1 MNRIRILLLSIFVL
15 SVLLGTG
22 LRVLYPEERVDEA
35 LYLGEVA
42 PESVFYA
49 KSGTP
54 PHYGS
59 AQGTVAFNT
68 YDITPR
74 IRGYAGPIR
83 LLVALDAG
91 GRITGIRILE
101 HKETP
106 NYVHSME
113 TPGFLGQFLGKS
125 VNDPIEIDNDID
137 GVSRAT
143 VSVKALADT
152 VRESSREVASSVL
165 AIQVKGA
172 KRERAAGF
180 KWAAYAAL
188 FLVAMAAYFVSR
200 KKRTPNVLRD
210 FLLVASIIVV
220 GIWLSTPF
228 SILHVFNAVLLRLS
242 TDWLWYAVVASTL
255 ISIIVAG
262 RFYCGWL
269 CPFGAVAEFL
279 GKLPVRKWDVPE
291 ELDDRWRNAKYL
303 LLALVMLVVIPTGKA
318 EFGNYETYVTMFSL
332 HGTYLMWVLVAVSLV
347 ANLRVRR
354 FWCRFL
360 CPVAALTGAASR
372 SDRGYVSVPDC
383 PMGNK
388 PGPLISE
395 CIRCNRC
402 YTGVRKE

>member
-1 MNRIRILLLSIFVL
+1 MNRIRILLVAAFAL
-15 SVLLGTG
+15 SVVLGIG
-22 LRVLYPEERVDEA
+22 LRALYPEERVDEA
-35 LYLGEVA
+35 FYLEEIA
-42 PESVFYA
+42 PEAAFAA

-68 YDITPR
+68 YDVTPR

-125 VNDPIEIDNDID
+125 VHDPIEIDNDID

-165 AIQVKGA
+165 GIQVRGA
-172 KRERAAGF
+172 KREKAAGF
-180 KWAAYAAL
+180 KWAVYVAL
-188 FLVAMAAYFVSR
+188 FLAAMAAYFVSR
-200 KKRTPNVLRD
+200 KKMTPNVLRD
-210 FLLVASIIVV
+210 FSLAISIIVV

-228 SILHVFNAVLLRLS
+228 SILHVFNAVLLRFS
-242 TDWLWYAVVASTL
+242 TDWLWYAVVVSTVA
-255 ISIIVAG
+255 SIIVAG

-279 GKLPVRKWDVPE
+279 GRLPVRKWDVPA
-291 ELDDRWRNAKYL
+291 ELDHRWRNAKYL
-303 LLALVMLVVIPTGKA
+303 LLALVMLVVIPTGKT

-372 SDRGYVSVPDC
+372 SDRGYVSSSDC

-402 YTGVRKE
+402 YVKAGKQ